1 MVDESETLGGA
12 LEDLQAFCAVIEFG
26 SISAAARQLQETKGT
41 VSRRISRLEAR
52 LGAALLARSSRAVS
66 ATEEGTAFY
75 LKTRDALSLLAE
87 ATNDARQSGS
97 VPRGNLRIT
106 APMDLGIDVLPPM
119 LVHFR
124 ELHPQISIELL
135 LTDSP
140 LDLAANRI
148 DLALRATPGNLP
160 NMNYRASV
168 LSSFSIKLY
177 AGHWYL
183 RQTAAPDTPQQLAE
197 HAVITCREL
206 VGTTTLQLTDQRG
219 RTTEMLLQPSM
230 RTSDYASAQ
239 RLLLSGAGIGPLP
252 DLVAARSIA
261 SGALQAVLPDLYVS
275 RGSLY
280 AISLGGAEAPARVRV
295 FREFLRNELALLQAQ
310 TPPQT

>member
-26 SISAAARQLQETKGT
+26 SISAAARQLQETKGG
-41 VSRRISRLEAR
+41 VSRRISRLESR
-52 LGAALLARSSRAVS
+52 LGAALLARTSRAVS

-87 ATNDARQSGS
+87 ATKDARQSGS
-97 VPRGNLRIT
+97 VPRGHLRIT

-135 LTDSP
+135 LTDSL

-148 DLALRATPGNLP
+148 DLALRAAPGNLP
-160 NMNYRASV
+160 NMNYRAS
-168 LSSFSIKLY
+168 LLHSFTLNLY
-177 AGHWYL
+177 AGHGYL
-183 RQTAAPDTPQQLAE
+183 RQAKAPLTPLQLAE
-197 HAVITCREL
+197 HSVISCHEL
-206 VGTTTLQLTDQRG
+206 VGTTSLQLTDQRG
-219 RTTEMLLQPSM
+219 RSTELLLQPSI
-230 RTSDYASAQ
+230 RTNDFASAQ

-252 DLVAARSIA
+252 DLVAARSVA
-261 SGALQAVLPDLYVS
+261 SGALQQVLPDWHVS

-295 FREFLRNELALLQAQ
+295 FREFLRSELALLQAQ
-310 TPPQT
+310 TPSAT

>member
-26 SISAAARQLQETKGT
+26 SISAAARQLQETKGG

-52 LGAALLARSSRAVS
+52 LGAALLARTSRAVS

-75 LKTRDALSLLAE
+75 LKARDALSLLAE
-87 ATNDARQSGS
+87 ATNDARQSSS
-97 VPRGNLRIT
+97 VPRGHLRIT

-160 NMNYRASV
+160 SMNYRASV
-168 LSSFSIKLY
+168 LSGFTLNLY
-177 AGHWYL
+177 AGHGYL
-183 RQTAAPDTPQQLAE
+183 RQAGAPQTPQQLAA
-197 HAVITCREL
+197 HSLVTCREL
-206 VGTTTLQLTDQRG
+206 LGSTSLTLTDQRG
-219 RTTEMLLQPSM
+219 RSTDMLLQPSI

-239 RLLLSGAGIGPLP
+239 RLLLAGAGIGPLP
-252 DLVAARSIA
+252 DLVAARSVA
-261 SGALQAVLPDLYVS
+261 SGALQRVLPDWHIS

-295 FREFLRNELALLQAQ
+295 FREFLRGELALLQTQAK
-310 TPPQT
+310 PA

>member
-26 SISAAARQLQETKGT
+26 SISAAARQLQETKGG
-41 VSRRISRLEAR
+41 VSRRISRLESR
-52 LGAALLARSSRAVS
+52 LGAALLARTSRAVS

-97 VPRGNLRIT
+97 VPQGHLRIT
-106 APMDLGIDVLPPM
+106 APIDIGIDILPPM

-124 ELHPQISIELL
+124 ELHPQISVELL
-135 LTDSP
+135 LTDST

-168 LSSFSIKLY
+168 LSGFTISLY
-177 AGHWYL
+177 AGHGYL
-183 RQTAAPDTPQQLAE
+183 RQTDAPQTPQQLAD
-197 HAVITCREL
+197 HSVITCREL
-206 VGTTTLQLTDQRG
+206 VGATSLQLTHNRG
-219 RTTEMLLQPSM
+219 RSTELLLQPSI

-239 RLLLSGAGIGPLP
+239 RLLLAGAGIGPLP
-252 DLVAARSIA
+252 DLVAARSLA
-261 SGALQAVLPDLYVS
+261 SGALLPVLPEWHVS

-295 FREFLRNELALLQAQ
+295 FREFLRSELALLQAQ